1 MSSTSV
7 KIKASPAR
15 SRPRDAPDKLAGTG
29 AGGTPAV
36 IAGPGAAPEGDAAE
50 QAPAPAQS
58 THDAADRPKSG
69 SVMATIGKCVKPYLE
84 KHGHALAYGIVGLVA
99 AVLILTIG
107 FWPVLLLA
115 VLIGLGIA
123 IGRYR
128 DGDPQMRARAR
139 ALTGFLRR

>member
-29 AGGTPAV
+29 AGGMPAV
-36 IAGPGAAPEGDAAE
+36 IAGPGAAPEGDAAA
-50 QAPAPAQS
+50 QAPTQS
-58 THDAADRPKSG
+58 TRDAADRPKSA
-69 SVMATIGKCVKPYLE
+69 SAMETIGKCVKPYLE

-99 AVLILTIG
+99 AILILTIG